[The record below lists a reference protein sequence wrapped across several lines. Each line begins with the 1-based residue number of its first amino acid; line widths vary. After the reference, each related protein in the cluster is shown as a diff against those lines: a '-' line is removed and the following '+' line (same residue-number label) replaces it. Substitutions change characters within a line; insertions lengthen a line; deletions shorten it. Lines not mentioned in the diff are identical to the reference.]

1 MIIPETY
8 VSCKQIR
15 IKVRMGFKEE
25 TLILQACTIEECFG
39 NYLDNHFIIHTR

>member
-25 TLILQACTIEECFG
+25 TLILQTYWHVLEKNVSETIW
-39 NYLDNHFIIHTR
+39 IIIS